1 MIEIIRKRQEGK
13 TSTLIDL
20 SERNQIPIVVGNE
33 RRRVFLRQA
42 AVRLKKSI
50 PDPLVCGES
59 LRGYRGKIYVDDLD
73 ACKYITQY
81 YPNLD
86 DWAGYSISTENI
98 IGIKKSCDEMSLAF
112 LNASRENE
120 KLKEDLALTKEVNKS
135 QETLINTLTQT
146 LDALREQNKLLKE
159 KEKKE

>member
-1 MIEIIRKRQEGK
+1 MVEIIRKRQEGK

-20 SERNQIPIVVGNE
+20 SEQNQIPIVVGNE
-33 RRRVFLRQA
+33 RRRVFLRQT

-86 DWAGYSISTENI
+86 NWAGYSISTESI
-98 IGIKKSCDEMSLAF
+98 IGIKKSCDEMTLGF
-112 LNASRENE
+112 LIASRENE
-120 KLKEDLALTKEVNKS
+120 QLKEDLALMKEVNKS
-135 QETLINTLTQT
+135 QDILINTLTQE
-146 LDALREQNKLLKE
+146 LDVLREQNKLLKE

>member
-1 MIEIIRKRQEGK
+1 MIQIIKDRGKGK

-20 SERNQIPIVVGNE
+20 SAQNQIPIVVGNE
-33 RRRVFLRQA
+33 RRRMFLRHTAIREQ
-42 AVRLKKSI
+42 KGI

-86 DWAGYSISTENI
+86 NWAGYSISTENI
-98 IGIKKSCDEMSLAF
+98 IGIKKSCDEMTLAF

-120 KLKEDLALTKEVNKS
+120 KLKEDLALMKKVNKS

-159 KEKKE
+159 KEKRE